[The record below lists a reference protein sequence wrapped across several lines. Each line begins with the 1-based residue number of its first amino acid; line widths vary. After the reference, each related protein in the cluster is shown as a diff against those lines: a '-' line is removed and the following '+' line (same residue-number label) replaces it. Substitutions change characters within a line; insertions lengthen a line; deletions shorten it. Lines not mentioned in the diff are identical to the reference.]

1 LGIAFVVLTGQ
12 DNDLLA
18 GWIQRRLTLHE
29 AHGCGQYLIGDEFME
44 VRRYLPVEGAEEV
57 AAFHFLNFARKQKRL
72 TLKEENILLARSRS
86 GERQAT
92 EALVD
97 ANQILVAALSETY
110 DDDRLSLMDRIAEGN
125 VALMSACRNYLPRLD
140 GSFRGYCALKI
151 RKAIEYALGEVAGL
165 RVVLREREW
174 CHPVASSGHDNSR
187 QGLM

>member
-1 LGIAFVVLTGQ
+1 
-12 DNDLLA
+12 
-18 GWIQRRLTLHE
+18 
-29 AHGCGQYLIGDEFME
+29 ME
-44 VRRYLPVEGAEEV
+44 VRRYLPVAGAEEV

-72 TLKEENILLARSRS
+72 TLKEENMLLARSRS

-92 EALVD
+92 ETLAN
-97 ANQILVAALSETY
+97 ANQILVVAVSVAYE
-110 DDDRLSLMDRIAEGN
+110 DDRLSLMDRIAEGN